1 LERGTISSCRRPRRG
16 WPYHQVPRG
25 DVSPFRTAYEL
36 VDFRFGDIAHSDDHR
51 HQKQAFPKG
60 EGDAYLRNAGR
71 ERIGDDDPV
80 VRVVRQLKLGGTS
93 VLEVGC
99 VR

>member
-1 LERGTISSCRRPRRG
+1 LTFVSAISRIVTTIG
-16 WPYHQVPRG
+16 N
-25 DVSPFRTAYEL
+25 
-36 VDFRFGDIAHSDDHR
+36 
-51 HQKQAFPKG
+51 QKQAFPKG